1 MKISTQF
8 FSKLASQP
16 LALIGLGCG
25 ACAVG
30 MGIFGAVLAQPA
42 TAQQSGNNP
51 QEIFTNQNDRDPL
64 TDVNGLDFN
73 DLIHRAQV
81 GIPDIEL
88 FNSQQQE
95 NYNSAIEEFRRQ
107 RSERLGNPEQLS
119 PSVSPAQPEPQ
130 N

>member
-8 FSKLASQP
+8 VSKFASKPIAQIS
-16 LALIGLGCG
+16 LSCG
-25 ACAVG
+25 ACVVG
-30 MGIFGAVLAQPA
+30 LGIFGVMLTQPA
-42 TAQQSGNNP
+42 TAQESSNNP

-64 TDVNGLDFN
+64 TDVGGLDFN

-81 GIPDIEL
+81 GIPDVEQ
-88 FNSQQQE
+88 FNSQQQK

-107 RSERLGNPEQLS
+107 RSERLGNPEQIS
-119 PSVSPAQPEPQ
+119 PMQTETQ